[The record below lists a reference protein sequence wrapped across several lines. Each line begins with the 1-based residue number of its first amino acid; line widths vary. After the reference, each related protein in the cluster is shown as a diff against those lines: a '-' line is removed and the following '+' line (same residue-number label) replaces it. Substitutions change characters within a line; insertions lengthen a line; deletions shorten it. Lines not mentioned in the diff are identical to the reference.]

1 MKFFID
7 ENLSPQLTSTCHAR
21 GYDATSQRDRAGL
34 SRLDHSI
41 AAMCLEEER
50 ICVTA
55 NAGDFRELAEVRG
68 VHPGLIAMPSVARAR
83 QIELLEA
90 AISFIEEAAQ
100 DAEQEPAAL
109 MINHV
114 VELDVA
120 GACELFELPV
130 SS

>member
-7 ENLSPQLTSTCHAR
+7 ENLSPQLTSTCHGR
-21 GYDATSQRDRAGL
+21 GYDATPLRDRAGL

-41 AAMCLEEER
+41 AAMCLGEER

-55 NAGDFRELAEVRG
+55 NAGDFRELVEVRG
-68 VHPGLIAMPSVARAR
+68 VHPGLVTVPSVARAR
-83 QIELLEA
+83 QIELLDA
-90 AISFIEEAAQ
+90 AISFIEETAQ
-100 DAEQEPAAL
+100 ATGQDPAAL

-114 VELDVA
+114 LEIDEA
-120 GACELFELPV
+120 GSCEMFELPD